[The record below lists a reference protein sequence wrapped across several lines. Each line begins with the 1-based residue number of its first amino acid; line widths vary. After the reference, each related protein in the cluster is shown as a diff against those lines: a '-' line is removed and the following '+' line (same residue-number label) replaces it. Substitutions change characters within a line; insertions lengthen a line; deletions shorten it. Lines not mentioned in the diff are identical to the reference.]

1 MSDSTPA
8 HPIASPIPLPLGTQ
22 AFNDGTIIV
31 EDAKSEDEKTSSRSH
46 TDSIGESS
54 TSSWP
59 VDEDHAASNNELL
72 GHRSH
77 SSIESKMSCTWS
89 EDKENV
95 GLGYSTLIIV

>member
-8 HPIASPIPLPLGTQ
+8 LPIASHIPLPLGTQ

-31 EDAKSEDEKTSSRSH
+31 EDAKSENGKSSSRSH
-46 TDSIGESS
+46 TDSIGQSS

-59 VDEDHAASNNELL
+59 MDVDHAANNNEIL
-72 GHRSH
+72 GYRSH
-77 SSIESKMSCTWS
+77 GSVESKMSCTWS

-95 GLGYSTLIIV
+95 GLGYSTLIMV

>member
-8 HPIASPIPLPLGTQ
+8 HLIASNIPVPLGTQ
-22 AFNDGTIIV
+22 AFSNGTIIV
-31 EDAKSEDEKTSSRSH
+31 EDAKSEDGKTSSRSH
-46 TDSIGESS
+46 TDSIGGSS

-59 VDEDHAASNNELL
+59 VDEDNAASNNELL
-72 GHRSH
+72 GHRSC

-95 GLGYSTLIIV
+95 GPGYSTLIIV